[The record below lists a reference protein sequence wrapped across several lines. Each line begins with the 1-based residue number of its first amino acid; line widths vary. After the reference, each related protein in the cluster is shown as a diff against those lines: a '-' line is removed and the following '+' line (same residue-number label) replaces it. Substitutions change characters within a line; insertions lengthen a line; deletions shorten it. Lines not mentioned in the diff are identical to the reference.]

1 MNAARLL
8 LQIRNALGNLNPNE
22 VRELARKPV
31 VIEISASNPR
41 THEEMENY
49 FALAQRAPQ
58 TGQTPNVI
66 DVAPPVIIPGATVL
80 RIVEEGMPQPAG
92 SFVYRRNKPEAVVCE
107 IIEKHPDLKLAL
119 ARRYSAFRKPVAE
132 DVIFNVSKENAFFS
146 VATSVPALMPL
157 LAAPWAIG
165 EFASDTAFLTM
176 NQIRMAFM
184 LAAAHD
190 EVVGYK
196 EQKSE
201 IASMFAGAFGWRAIA
216 RELIGVIPMGGGII
230 PKAGIAFAGTYVV
243 GLSLEK
249 FYRMGQGMTPEQRK
263 QAYRD
268 ALERGKSIATD
279 LLNTYK
285 GQRAG

>member
-1 MNAARLL
+1 MNPARML
-8 LQIRNALGNLNPNE
+8 LQFRNALGHLNPNE

-31 VIEISASNPR
+31 SIELSASSPQR
-41 THEEMENY
+41 YEEMANY
-49 FALAQRAPQ
+49 FAPAERGGHAASK
-58 TGQTPNVI
+58 PNVI
-66 DVAPPVIIPGATVL
+66 DVAPKLDVSAPVI

-92 SFVYRRNKPEAVVCE
+92 SFVYQRNKPEAVVCD
-107 IIEKHPDLKLAL
+107 ILRDYPDLNLAL
-119 ARRYSAFRKPVAE
+119 ARKYTAFRKPVSE
-132 DVIFNVSKENAFFS
+132 DVIFNVSKENALFS

-190 EVVGYK
+190 ETIGYR
-196 EQKSE
+196 EQKGE

-216 RELIGVIPMGGGII
+216 RELIGVIPMGGGIV

-243 GLSLEK
+243 GLSLERL
-249 FYRMGQGMTPEQRK
+249 YRVGLALTPDQRK

-268 ALERGKSIATD
+268 ALERGKTIATD
-279 LLNTYK
+279 LLHSYK
-285 GQRAG
+285 SQRPG